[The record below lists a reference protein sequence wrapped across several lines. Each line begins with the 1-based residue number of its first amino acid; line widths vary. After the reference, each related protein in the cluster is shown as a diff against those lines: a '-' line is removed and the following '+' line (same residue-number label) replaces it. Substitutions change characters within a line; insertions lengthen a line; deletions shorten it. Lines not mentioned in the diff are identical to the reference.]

1 MQKLERNMT
10 LFGTTL
16 NQAINMLQLQ
26 NVTVKLKKK
35 KPSKEYNDYI
45 RGGKNII
52 VQKF

>member
-1 MQKLERNMT
+1 MT
-10 LFGTTL
+10 LLGTTL

-26 NVTVKLKKK
+26 NVTVKLKR
-35 KPSKEYNDYI
+35 KPSKEYNDYMT